1 MIEHTPGPW
10 TACDNNGY
18 SIWRVTSPKYRAESA
33 SRTVAEVVGDSA
45 ETEAN
50 AHLIAAA
57 PEMYELL
64 ERAGEIMIE
73 LESLIDNAFTNDA
86 SAQRSQWLLDADAL
100 LAKIDGGRE

>member
-1 MIEHTPGPW
+1 MSNHTPGPW
-10 TACDNNGY
+10 IACDNNGY
-18 SIWRVTSPKYRAESA
+18 SIWRVTSPEYRAESA

-64 ERAGEIMIE
+64 CEVRNHIDKTCREC
-73 LESLIDNAFTNDA
+73 ESKAIVPKI
-86 SAQRSQWLLDADAL
+86 DAL
-100 LAKIDGGRE
+100 MDKIEGGEK